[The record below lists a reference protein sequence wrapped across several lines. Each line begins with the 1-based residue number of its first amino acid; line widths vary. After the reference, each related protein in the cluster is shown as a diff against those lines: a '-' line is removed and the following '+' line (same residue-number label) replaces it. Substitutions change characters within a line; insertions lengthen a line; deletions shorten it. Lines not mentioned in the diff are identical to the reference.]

1 VGRTHEHAITL
12 VALENVPFA
21 QSFCATIGGNS
32 ILCHIFFLSGVL
44 VVSARKQNDHF
55 LEHLLAPRYPVTVT
69 VNKLRS
75 QAAQANPTADFE
87 TLFQE
92 HWTRVYGVIFRIVG
106 DQDEA
111 EDLAL
116 EAFLK
121 LHHKLNGNGKIKAQ
135 AIGGWLYRVAT
146 NLGLNALRS
155 RKRRERYELEA
166 GKISLEAAHPK
177 NPAVE
182 VERAEER
189 RRVQQVLVKMRSRAA
204 KILVLRHSGL
214 SYAEIATAVRV
225 SPNSVGKLLSRAE
238 KEFERRYRALE
249 GR

>member
-1 VGRTHEHAITL
+1 
-12 VALENVPFA
+12 
-21 QSFCATIGGNS
+21 
-32 ILCHIFFLSGVL
+32 
-44 VVSARKQNDHF
+44 VSARKLNEYS

-69 VNKLRS
+69 VDKIHS
-75 QAAQANPTADFE
+75 QAAQANSVADFE

-92 HWTRVYGVIFRIVG
+92 HWPRVYGVIFRLVG
-106 DQDEA
+106 DHAEA

-121 LHHKLNGNGKIKAQ
+121 LHSKINGTRKVKAES
-135 AIGGWLYRVAT
+135 IGGWLYRVAT

-155 RKRRERYELEA
+155 RKRREQYELEA
-166 GKISLEAAHPK
+166 GRISLEASHFE

-182 VERAEER
+182 IERAEER
-189 RRVQQVLVKMRSRAA
+189 QRVRSVLAKMNSRSA

-214 SYAEIATAVRV
+214 SYAEIAAAVRV

-238 KEFERRYRALE
+238 RDFERRYRALE
-249 GR
+249 GSY

>member
-1 VGRTHEHAITL
+1 M
-12 VALENVPFA
+12 
-21 QSFCATIGGNS
+21 S
-32 ILCHIFFLSGVL
+32 
-44 VVSARKQNDHF
+44 
-55 LEHLLAPRYPVTVT
+55 VTFD
-69 VNKLRS
+69 KLHS
-75 QAAQANPTADFE
+75 PAAQANSIADFE

-92 HWTRVYGVIFRIVG
+92 HWSRVYGVIFRIVG
-106 DQDEA
+106 DRAEA

-121 LHHKLNGNGKIKAQ
+121 LHSRINGTGNVKVLSTS
-135 AIGGWLYRVAT
+135 GWLYRVAT

-166 GKISLEAAHPK
+166 GRISIEAAHPE

-189 RRVQQVLVKMRSRAA
+189 QRVRLILSQMKQQSA
-204 KILVLRHSGL
+204 KILVLRHTGL
-214 SYAEIATAVRV
+214 SYAEIAAAIKV

-238 KEFERRYRALE
+238 KDFEQRYRAQE
-249 GR
+249 GS